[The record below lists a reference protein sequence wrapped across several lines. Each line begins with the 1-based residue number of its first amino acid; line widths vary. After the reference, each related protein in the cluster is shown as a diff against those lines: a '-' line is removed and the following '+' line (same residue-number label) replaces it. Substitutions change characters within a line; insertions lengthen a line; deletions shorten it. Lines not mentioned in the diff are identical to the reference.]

1 MKTKPKPPAKLSR
14 LHKPEAKRPASVRA
28 LGSDL
33 VLLAVTGMSPAI
45 LTETVWALAQETP
58 PVIPQRVIVL
68 TTLRGRAEIERELF
82 TASPE
87 FGGACVWDALRATL
101 QRKGHDLDGR
111 LRFGTTADDVR
122 VFTAQ
127 NSTTGRSTELEDI
140 RTPAE
145 NAAVADFVLEEVRR
159 IVENPDTRLV
169 ASIAGGRKT
178 MGALLYAC
186 LTLIGRET
194 DRLTHVL
201 VNEPFEDPRLRP
213 KFFFTGQPAV
223 TLTRPDGS
231 KAKTSSARIDLAD
244 VPFVPLRNLFHRELR
259 RMPGRFSALVERCRE
274 RVEQVAAE
282 DLHLMVHRSKPE
294 IEVNG
299 ESVRLSV
306 PEYVILRCLAEHAR
320 EKRPAIDGY
329 ESAANAV
336 RALAETVHEEHDRND
351 FSDWRYKAL
360 PPGKEGFAAIND
372 RWITK
377 NLSSAKDKLKDA
389 GPTAAAL
396 VRLLPARGRFSIDL
410 PPARIRIAA

>member
-33 VLLAVTGMSPAI
+33 VLLAVTGMSPAV
-45 LTETVWALAQETP
+45 LTETLWALAHETP

-82 TASPE
+82 TVSPE

-259 RMPGRFSALVERCRE
+259 RMPGRFSTLVERCRE
-274 RVEQVAAE
+274 RVQQVASE
-282 DLHLMVHRSKPE
+282 ELHLLVRCSKPE
-294 IEVNG
+294 VEVNG
-299 ESVRLSV
+299 EPVHLSV
-306 PEYVILRCLAEHAR
+306 AAYLVVRCVAQLALD
-320 EKRPAIDGY
+320 KRPAIDGY
-329 ESAANAV
+329 ASAADPV
-336 RALAETVHEEHDRND
+336 EKLARSVYAEHTGND
-351 FSDWRYKAL
+351 FSDWRFKAM
-360 PPGKEGFAAIND
+360 PKDGFESI
-372 RWITK
+372 
-377 NLSSAKDKLKDA
+377 DKRYISRYVSELRKMLIDA
-389 GPTAAAL
+389 GPTTAAL
-396 VRLLPARGRFSIDL
+396 ARLLPEGGRFAINL
-410 PPARIRIAA
+410 PPGRINIEG